1 MIPVDNP
8 SNSAASSIVA
18 IGVLLVVYPMTP
30 DFILFPVESAVPAA
44 AESVIGPLAHP
55 VLTKTSSNTIHC

>member
-44 AESVIGPLAHP
+44 AESVIDH
-55 VLTKTSSNTIHC
+55 